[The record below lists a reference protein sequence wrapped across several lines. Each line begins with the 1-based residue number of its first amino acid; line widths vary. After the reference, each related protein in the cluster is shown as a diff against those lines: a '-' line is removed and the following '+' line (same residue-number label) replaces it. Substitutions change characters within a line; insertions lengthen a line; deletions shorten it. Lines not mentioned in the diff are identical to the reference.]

1 MFPPEILMPVHPGA
15 EVFPAGQPW
24 PFGATYVESEK
35 AFNFAIFSRYATDV
49 VLVFYRWDDVVTP
62 AFVFQLQHP
71 THKTGNIWHC
81 RIPISALKGAT
92 LYAYRMDGPRK
103 PSQGH
108 RYDPEKILLD
118 PYAPEVFFPTSFSR
132 SACEHPGPTEGVA
145 PLGCLLIPRQ
155 ARAQGDISTRRHG
168 HDLIVYELHVK
179 GFTANPNSGVTPE
192 KRGTFAGLVEKIP
205 YLKELGITAVE
216 LLPVHQFD
224 PQEGNYWGYMTLN
237 FFSPHRQYAVG
248 DAFDEFRQMVQ
259 AFHAAG
265 IEVWLDVVYNHTS
278 EGNEKGPTYSLRGI
292 DNKSYYLLSKGD
304 ERHYVNDTG
313 CGNTVRTGHPAGRA
327 LVLESL
333 RFWVRKMGVDGFRF
347 DLASIF
353 SRTSTGTIAQGD
365 APMIMEIS
373 YLARILG
380 VRLVAEAWDIGSYQ
394 LGRAFPGLD
403 WMQWN
408 GQFRDDMRSFVK
420 SDTGMV
426 AAAMQRLY
434 GSDDL
439 FPDNLYETYRPRQ
452 SINFITAHDG
462 FCLHDLVA
470 YNEKHNES
478 NGHNNTD
485 GSDFNLSWNCGH
497 EGDIDAPPEVLA
509 LRLRQAKNFCA
520 MLMLAQGTPMMVA
533 GDEFLNTQRGN
544 NNPYNQDNVT
554 TWLDWERLGK
564 NTEFFR
570 FYKLMIAFR
579 KAHPSIARDTYWRED
594 VSWYGPIGPVD
605 CGPES
610 HWFAYCLRG
619 APVGDDDLYVMVN
632 THWQDCMFTVQEGAP
647 QDWLVIVDTA
657 LPSPNDFAEQDRP
670 LAGAQYLVTARSIVV
685 LKSAPRKQP

>member
-1 MFPPEILMPVHPGA
+1 MFPPEILLPVKKGG

-49 VLVFYRWDDVVTP
+49 LLVFYRWDDVVTP
-62 AFVFQLQHP
+62 AFAFQLSHP
-71 THKTGNIWHC
+71 LHKTGNIWHC
-81 RIPISALKGAT
+81 RIPISALNGAT
-92 LYAYRMDGPRK
+92 LYAYRMDGPCK
-103 PSQGH
+103 PSHGH
-108 RYDPEKILLD
+108 RFDPEKILLD
-118 PYAPEVFFPTSFSR
+118 PYAPEVFFPPNFSR
-132 SACEHPGPTEGVA
+132 AACEHAGPTDGVA

-155 ARAQGDISTRRHG
+155 ARAMGDISKLRHT

-179 GFTANPNSGVTPE
+179 GFTANPNSGVSPN

-205 YLKELGITAVE
+205 YLKDLGITAVE

-237 FFSPHRQYAVG
+237 FFSPHRQYAAG
-248 DAFDEFRQMVQ
+248 DAFDEFRHMVQ

-304 ERHYVNDTG
+304 ERHYLNDTG

-333 RFWVRKMGVDGFRF
+333 RFWVRKMGIDGFRF

-353 SRTSTGTIAQGD
+353 SRSSTGTISQSD
-365 APMIMEIS
+365 APMVMEIS
-373 YLARILG
+373 YLGRILD

-408 GQFRDDMRSFVK
+408 GQFRDDMRAFVK

-439 FPDNLYETYRPRQ
+439 FPDKLYETYRPRQ

-470 YNEKHNES
+470 YNEKHNEA
-478 NGHNNTD
+478 NGHDNTD

-509 LRLRQAKNFCA
+509 LRLKQAKNFCA

-554 TWLDWERLGK
+554 TWLDWERLEK
-564 NTEFFR
+564 NAEFFR
-570 FYKLMIAFR
+570 FFKKMIAFR

-594 VSWYGPIGPVD
+594 VSWYGPSGPVD
-605 CGPES
+605 CGSES
-610 HWFAYCLRG
+610 YWFAYCLRG
-619 APVGDDDLYVMVN
+619 ASVGDDDLYVMVN
-632 THWQDCMFTVQEGAP
+632 THWQDRMFTLQEGAP
-647 QDWLVIVDTA
+647 RDWLCVVDTA
-657 LPSPNDFAEQDRP
+657 LPSPNDFAEEDRP
-670 LAGAQYLVTARSIVV
+670 IASAKYLVTARSVVV
-685 LKSAPRKQP
+685 LKSVKRQP